1 MILRFREYLMGSVS
15 RTRADTRLVRF
26 CVCVEKVAHQ
36 EMNCHRVCSR
46 CSGAHWNTEPKWSLE
61 PSSLRSAQVTEIP
74 KSILCVAHVS
84 HTHLWSPE
92 DSLGCESV
100 FEVGSRVHCCIHLCT
115 LLAPPHISPPGASVS
130 GDLNSGS
137 HACAAGSSPRAIS
150 RAH

>member
-1 MILRFREYLMGSVS
+1 M
-15 RTRADTRLVRF
+15 
-26 CVCVEKVAHQ
+26 EKVTHQ
-36 EMNCHRVCSR
+36 EMNCRRVCSR
-46 CSGAHWNTEPKWSLE
+46 CSSAHWNTEPKWSLE

-115 LLAPPHISPPGASVS
+115 LLATPHTSPQEPRRFRRSELGSS
-130 GDLNSGS
+130 RLCGRLFTQSHLPSSLNSNRGGGDDPMRKGLPMQ
-137 HACAAGSSPRAIS
+137 A
-150 RAH
+150 